1 MVYGRMGRRR
11 AGVALV
17 LAGALAAMGV
27 IVSTSSAK
35 TSAPKAG
42 STGTLNIGIITSVGG
57 TIIDYPFTVS
67 AGIAGVRAI
76 NKAGRVNGYK
86 LGVVYCNTQG
96 DPNQE

>member
-42 STGTLNIGIITSVGG
+42 SKGTLNIGIITSVGG

-67 AGIAGVRAI
+67 AVIAGVRAI
-76 NKAGRVNGYK
+76 NKAGGVTGYK
-86 LGVVYCNTQG
+86 FGVVYCT
-96 DPNQE
+96 